1 MEIEAIYEPYIYS
14 IKYDGQDKNAFYLLF
29 DAWNDITEVVEF
41 MRTHQEYLKNPIWGD
56 ECTPESAAGKVRD
69 EARELARIF
78 IDLFEKTDRGEK
90 PDYDS
95 HFQFLDGKYQVYE
108 YIPMKSYGPG
118 RPSFLRMYAI
128 KLKSNLY
135 VITGGGIK
143 LADTIQ
149 NSPDLKDHVIKN
161 IDKVRAWLIQNG
173 VIDEQDFNE

>member
-78 IDLFEKTDRGEK
+78 IDLFEKTDRGE
-90 PDYDS
+90 
-95 HFQFLDGKYQVYE
+95 
-108 YIPMKSYGPG
+108 
-118 RPSFLRMYAI
+118 
-128 KLKSNLY
+128 N
-135 VITGGGIK
+135 GGIK

-161 IDKVRAWLIQNG
+161 IDKVRTWLIQNG
-173 VIDEQDFNE
+173 IIDEQDFNE

>member
-1 MEIEAIYEPYIYS
+1 MEIEEIYKPYIYS
-14 IKYDGQDKNAFYLLF
+14 IKYEGQELSEFDRLF

-41 MRTHQEYLKNPIWGD
+41 MRTHQEYLNNPIWG
-56 ECTPESAAGKVRD
+56 ERYTPESAARKVRD
-69 EARELARIF
+69 EAIELE
-78 IDLFEKTDRGEK
+78 DLFEDLYENTNHGET

-95 HFQFLDGKYQVYE
+95 HFKFLDGKYMVYE

-128 KLKSNLY
+128 KLKNNLY

-143 LADTIQ
+143 LADKIQ

-161 IDKVRAWLIQNG
+161 IDNVRAWLKDSGI
-173 VIDEQDFNE
+173 IDEQDI